1 MIPYGKWR
9 PVALS
14 WGVSC
19 TRNLHKFLASKIWC
33 KFDRAN
39 CWYQNSCVYSVKVLV
54 SEKNLRKKEW
64 HTFKKLA
71 QETRTSWRAC
81 TGNLRVWHFL
91 CRFFSRTIKL
101 FAPKRAQLSIARK
114 KTNMK
119 LHQNL
124 MQGTSAVFSCKF
136 RVKVYWACV
145 RGLILVAECYV
156 SRTHKS
162 AEMSISS
169 FFCRSIFSVQLV
181 SWLSAWTFLHSPICC
196 L

>member
-1 MIPYGKWR
+1 VLI
-9 PVALS
+9 AD
-14 WGVSC
+14 
-19 TRNLHKFLASKIWC
+19 TRIAACIRWKF
-33 KFDRAN
+33 
-39 CWYQNSCVYSVKVLV
+39 WYQKKTCARKNDTHLR
-54 SEKNLRKKEW
+54 NLRKKLVRVDA
-64 HTFKKLA
+64 HV
-71 QETRTSWRAC
+71 QETYASDIFCA
-81 TGNLRVWHFL
+81 G
-91 CRFFSRTIKL
+91 FFSRTIKL

-124 MQGTSAVFSCKF
+124 MQGTSAGFSCKF